1 MEVPIVLAEAP
12 VLPGQSYQELA
23 TSRRLAQRR
32 LAYPG
37 MLAFNGPRRTIGID
51 DVELH
56 VARIQF
62 FWMFCLATFAPK
74 VLPFRMLCGNF
85 EIEPNGRIT
94 VAREH
99 PQRAQLE
106 SVVRHIERV
115 FVTLY
120 PEAADEF
127 PLVFKRAFGPTSG
140 LPSIMAKLNARL
152 KRTLGAGATPYL
164 IAGGR
169 GAGGYRLTML
179 PSQITLVPHIPAA

>member
-1 MEVPIVLAEAP
+1 
-12 VLPGQSYQELA
+12 VLPGQSYEELA
-23 TSRRLAQRR
+23 TSRLLARRR

-37 MLAFNGPRRTIGID
+37 MLVFDGPRRTIGID
-51 DVELH
+51 NVELR
-56 VARIQF
+56 VARLQF
-62 FWMFCLATFAPK
+62 FWMFCLATLAPR
-74 VLPFRMLCGNF
+74 VLPFRMLSGNF
-85 EIEPNGRIT
+85 EIGPDGRVT
-94 VAREH
+94 VAPRH
-99 PQRAQLE
+99 PERAQLE
-106 SVVRHIERV
+106 SVVRHITHV

-127 PLVFKRAFGPTSG
+127 PLVFKRAFGPTPG

-179 PSQITLVPHIPAA
+179 PSQITLVPHIPAP